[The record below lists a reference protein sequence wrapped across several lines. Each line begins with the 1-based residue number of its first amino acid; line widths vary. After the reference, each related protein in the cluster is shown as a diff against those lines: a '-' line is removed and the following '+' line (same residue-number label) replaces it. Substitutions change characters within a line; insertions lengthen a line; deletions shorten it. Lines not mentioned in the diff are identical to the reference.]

1 MLTSNETSSTGSAY
15 AHAGCS
21 TNAITTSMNAGNRN
35 NNNNHTT
42 TTTTTSRINTENGLI
57 NNQLQQ
63 TQQQQQQHQHQQ
75 QQQNQSKP
83 QQHKFAPARR
93 LAARQTL
100 RLAIP
105 RQSEDTSNTLAA
117 NTILFKNSPSQ
128 LPPAPILKRSTP
140 FNPTNLSTSSQIP
153 LKSTSPLDSQTL
165 PNVLLTNN
173 DNTATPSNCS
183 SNGKFLSLRNP
194 SITLN
199 STDICKNNELFAFA
213 KELSPSVTGDRSP
226 VFTASISP
234 NTNTANNSNNN
245 NGTGSPNNQLNR
257 LFNLSPSAL
266 RSYGNMSDF
275 SDSSQSGVISP
286 ATSFIEN
293 FHKKNGSTMSSSS
306 PNMSTIGTTS
316 PAINGTVVG
325 GGGSSMGTAG
335 TLATTLGRQ
344 INTSSSSSSSV
355 KETSSTS
362 QQVVNSSSSTTTRVE
377 KKSRL
382 HQITSSS
389 SSSSSSSTSTE
400 MKAAALKRDMS
411 EFKNS
416 MSEINDLALGR
427 GNTGTPALTSSTS
440 TLSHHQPPSINDLS
454 NLNNLNSS
462 DAITKLK
469 KKIRSSLENIVDDD
483 IQPKIKFPDDD
494 DEEMNMDLVE
504 ASNQLSGNGLNGTN
518 VTVDTVKFEEKRT
531 KTESKKKFVTDGF
544 SSEQATSNLAES
556 KRLQA
561 GDIDFQQATAAAAT
575 RNRLEV
581 DGVKAEENAAVIHEA
596 LSLRT
601 GDVTQQASNNVAAA
615 SIKVQSDTF
624 SADKKAIAH
633 SQQSQTITSNGIISQ
648 EKHISS
654 ASQSNYTVSHK
665 GVSSTASSMISS
677 SSQMSATNG
686 HFFKLSDFKLD
697 DLMSLNSTSGQKEI
711 EQAIAKYS
719 NMLTSCVNSLQ
730 ERRTVSEET
739 LYLEKINEVIR
750 RAWAVPTHG
759 HELGY
764 SLCDSLRK
772 SGGLDLLMHN
782 CVQNDMQIQFSSAKL
797 LEQCLTTENRTHVVD
812 HGLDKVVNVACVCT
826 KNNQHSRVGTGIL
839 EHLFKHSEGTCSD
852 VIKLGGLDA
861 VLFEC
866 RTSDVETLRHCASA
880 LANLSLYGGAENQ
893 EAMIL
898 RKVPMWLFHLA
909 FHTDDNIKYY
919 ACLAI
924 AVLVANKEI
933 EAEVLKSGCLDL
945 VEPFVTSHDP
955 SEFAKSNLAHAHGQ
969 SKHWLQRLVPVL
981 SSNREEA
988 RNLAA
993 FHFCMEA
1000 GIKREQGNTEIFRE
1014 IGAIEA
1020 LKTVASCPNA
1030 IASKFAA
1037 QALRLIGETVPHKL
1051 SQQVPLWSVEDVQ
1064 EWVKQIG
1071 FGQFVKQFEES
1082 QVDGDLLLKLNEE
1095 NLRDDIGIANGILLK
1110 RFERELQ
1117 NLKRMADY
1125 SSKDTA
1131 KLHQF
1136 LAEIGSEYC
1145 TYTYSMLNA
1154 GIDKT
1159 SLPHLNEDMLI
1170 AECSIKNSIHR
1181 LRILNAVKSLENSLI
1196 SSTDDNVI
1204 KTLDVFVSYRRSNG
1218 SQLASLLKVH
1228 LQLRGFSVFI
1238 DVERLEAGKFD
1249 NGLLNSIRQAKNFV
1263 LVLTPNA
1270 LERCVD
1276 DNDCKDWVHREIV
1289 AALNSSCNII
1299 PIIDSQFYWPEP
1311 ERLPEDMRSVCHFNG
1326 VTWIHDY
1333 QDACIDKLERFMRGE
1348 KNIDRI
1354 TAMTPGTPSSA
1365 VSYQRM
1371 HSNDSD
1377 YNVGG
1382 SNAGTTGGNSSN
1394 GGATNGGGQAANHQ
1408 ANRYR
1413 TSSSPARQR
1422 LGSNSSTMFNSTG
1435 KLGSAGSQLSV
1446 FGRGSKRNMLPPYR
1460 TQQPIAHR
1468 TLPIGGSMQNMSPL
1482 AYKPPRR
1489 SSEVAMASENSK
1501 NKPSSN
1507 YRSHSVDGLLDNNE
1521 STEVKVAEAAA
1532 LVTAGSMAL
1541 TNASSTSTLQ
1551 PAEDSNCSIESLNV
1565 TREQQMDTV
1574 KKREKSANLPPVN
1587 PQHRKSRSLDH
1598 FLDEQALAAIVAP
1611 PSPTEETQSMQNLA
1625 TPMTPEPSRS
1635 LSNKTTI
1642 NGLPPRASSVRDSKS
1657 LTPERVA
1664 TLRGSPLNRQ
1674 SPEGVSSPEDEHEDN
1689 QSMKSVA
1696 SQKGDIA
1703 SGTVKNQT
1711 RAAAHVHRGN
1721 SMANSWNGG
1730 GGGDQSSHRQKG
1742 CYGHATRTT
1751 SNSSL
1756 TSNNTAGGAA
1766 GQTNPNNKTIFNRTM
1781 KKVRSLIK
1789 NNDNDDANIT
1799 GLLLTQVTAT
1809 PSTGRILKCV

>member
-1 MLTSNETSSTGSAY
+1 MANQQSPWPVRKGIFRSSGQSDFKPTRSPSPIIEMPTSPPPITSPTINRSSPNCPLSPPPQPIQVLQGPAGPTISSITQTSATTTQTSSTRRMSAS
-15 AHAGCS
+15 ATTTSSS
-21 TNAITTSMNAGNRN
+21 TRRSVRKNSTPTLHINAITS
-35 NNNNHTT
+35 
-42 TTTTTSRINTENGLI
+42 
-57 NNQLQQ
+57 
-63 TQQQQQQHQHQQ
+63 
-75 QQQNQSKP
+75 
-83 QQHKFAPARR
+83 
-93 LAARQTL
+93 
-100 RLAIP
+100 
-105 RQSEDTSNTLAA
+105 SNTL
-117 NTILFKNSPSQ
+117 NSP
-128 LPPAPILKRSTP
+128 
-140 FNPTNLSTSSQIP
+140 
-153 LKSTSPLDSQTL
+153 
-165 PNVLLTNN
+165 
-173 DNTATPSNCS
+173 
-183 SNGKFLSLRNP
+183 
-194 SITLN
+194 
-199 STDICKNNELFAFA
+199 
-213 KELSPSVTGDRSP
+213 
-226 VFTASISP
+226 
-234 NTNTANNSNNN
+234 
-245 NGTGSPNNQLNR
+245 
-257 LFNLSPSAL
+257 
-266 RSYGNMSDF
+266 
-275 SDSSQSGVISP
+275 
-286 ATSFIEN
+286 
-293 FHKKNGSTMSSSS
+293 
-306 PNMSTIGTTS
+306 
-316 PAINGTVVG
+316 
-325 GGGSSMGTAG
+325 
-335 TLATTLGRQ
+335 
-344 INTSSSSSSSV
+344 
-355 KETSSTS
+355 
-362 QQVVNSSSSTTTRVE
+362 
-377 KKSRL
+377 
-382 HQITSSS
+382 
-389 SSSSSSSTSTE
+389 
-400 MKAAALKRDMS
+400 
-411 EFKNS
+411 
-416 MSEINDLALGR
+416 
-427 GNTGTPALTSSTS
+427 TS
-440 TLSHHQPPSINDLS
+440 TLLQ
-454 NLNNLNSS
+454 
-462 DAITKLK
+462 
-469 KKIRSSLENIVDDD
+469 
-483 IQPKIKFPDDD
+483 
-494 DEEMNMDLVE
+494 
-504 ASNQLSGNGLNGTN
+504 
-518 VTVDTVKFEEKRT
+518 
-531 KTESKKKFVTDGF
+531 
-544 SSEQATSNLAES
+544 TSNLKNVRE
-556 KRLQA
+556 
-561 GDIDFQQATAAAAT
+561 IPI
-575 RNRLEV
+575 EV
-581 DGVKAEENAAVIHEA
+581 EQKEEA

-665 GVSSTASSMISS
+665 GVSSSASSMISS

-1333 QDACIDKLERFMRGE
+1333 QDACIDKLERTSELLMLIFCRFMRGE

-1394 GGATNGGGQAANHQ
+1394 GGATNSGGQGGTQNSTISTNTGRSSHTSWRMRSSGSGSGSNRSSPYFYYLNIRNSKTLQRTLTDDNHLITTTNHKLAANHQ

-1689 QSMKSVA
+1689 QSVKSVA

-1789 NNDNDDANIT
+1789 NN
-1799 GLLLTQVTAT
+1799 
-1809 PSTGRILKCV
+1809 STWLV